1 MARFRD
7 WAQLVRI
14 PNTLT
19 ASADAL
25 AGFSIVAG
33 AWRLADVFPLIVISL
48 ASISLYWAGMVL
60 NDVNDIAKDKR
71 EKRKGPL
78 VDDRIPW
85 SVARQA
91 GWGLLLGGVLLA
103 TLSGFITTGWTEAV
117 GLPARSLSALYPGAC
132 SVVLAAS
139 IVLYDSPCKSTFLG
153 PWIMGLCRASNLV
166 MGMALGCTVV
176 DSPEATL
183 SSLGHV
189 QWMLPLGHGLFVVGL
204 TLAARKEAKLFQSKP
219 LLAASWS
226 LSLGALAILAIAP
239 LSTDSNV
246 FLRLE
251 PATGFPIL
259 IALLAAPWFL
269 RAVRSVRAGTVP
281 TLVAAIKQAILT
293 ILFLDAAIA
302 LQFAGNTAGL
312 LVCSLAIPTFALGRW
327 FRMT

>member
-33 AWRLADVFPLIVISL
+33 VWRPADIIPLLAISL
-48 ASISLYWAGMVL
+48 ASIALYWAGMVL
-60 NDVNDIAKDKR
+60 NDVNDIEKDKR
-71 EKRKGPL
+71 EGRKGPL
-78 VDDRIPW
+78 VDDRISW

-91 GWGLLLGGVLLA
+91 GWGLLLGGVVLA
-103 TLSGFITTGWTEAV
+103 TFAGVITTSWTEPSRVSAN
-117 GLPARSLSALYPGAC
+117 SLSALYPGAC
-132 SVVLAAS
+132 SILLAAS
-139 IVLYDSPCKSTFLG
+139 IVVYDSPCKSTFLG

-176 DSPEATL
+176 DSPAMTL
-183 SSLGHV
+183 SLLGNAM
-189 QWMLPLGHGLFVVGL
+189 WMLPLGHGLFVVGL
-204 TLAARKEAKLFQSKP
+204 TFAARKEAKLFQSKP

-226 LSLGALAILAIAP
+226 LSLVALAILAIAP
-239 LSTDSNV
+239 LATESIV

-251 PATGFPIL
+251 PTTGFPIL
-259 IALLAAPWFL
+259 IALLSAPWFL

-281 TLVAAIKQAILT
+281 ALVAAIKQAILT

-312 LVCSLAIPTFALGRW
+312 IVCSLAIPTFALGRR

>member
-33 AWRLADVFPLIVISL
+33 VWQWSDTPRLILISL
-48 ASISLYWAGMVL
+48 ASIALYWSGMVL
-60 NDVNDIAKDKR
+60 NDVNDIAKDKH
-71 EKRKGPL
+71 EGRKGPL
-78 VDDRIPW
+78 VDDRISW
-85 SVARQA
+85 STARKV
-91 GWGLLLGGVLLA
+91 GWGLLMTGILLA
-103 TLSGFITTGWTEAV
+103 TASGFITTGWTEEK
-117 GLPARSLSALYPGAC
+117 GNLSEPWRALYPAVG
-132 SVVLAAS
+132 SVLLAIC

-153 PWIMGLCRASNLV
+153 PWIMGLCRACNFV
-166 MGMALGCTVV
+166 MGMALGCTIVPSSTV
-176 DSPEATL
+176 AL
-183 SSLGHV
+183 SLLGHAA
-189 QWMLPLGHGLFVVGL
+189 WMLPLGHGVFVVGL

-226 LSLGALAILAIAP
+226 LSVLGLVLLAIAP
-239 LSTDSNV
+239 WMVDSRT

-269 RAVRSVRAGTVP
+269 RAVRSVQAGTVP
-281 TLVAAIKQAILT
+281 SLVAAIKQAILT

>member
-1 MARFRD
+1 MVRFRD

-19 ASADAL
+19 ACADAL

-33 AWRLADVFPLIVISL
+33 VWHIADAPRLLLISL
-48 ASISLYWAGMVL
+48 ASIALYWSGMVL
-60 NDVNDIAKDKR
+60 NDVNDIAKDKQ
-71 EKRKGPL
+71 EGRKGPL
-78 VDDRIPW
+78 VDDRISW
-85 SVARQA
+85 GTARHA
-91 GWGLLLGGVLLA
+91 GWGLLIGGVLLA
-103 TLSGFITTGWTEAV
+103 TASGFATTGWTEEKSLHSEPWRGFYPAV
-117 GLPARSLSALYPGAC
+117 GSIL
-132 SVVLAAS
+132 LAIC
-139 IVLYDSPCKSTFLG
+139 IVLYDSPLKSTFIG
-153 PWIMGLCRASNLV
+153 PWIMGLCRACNL
-166 MGMALGCTVV
+166 MTGMALGCTVV
-176 DSPEATL
+176 PATSAAL
-183 SSLGHV
+183 SSLGHAA
-189 QWMLPLGHGLFVVGL
+189 WMLPLGHGLFVVGL

-226 LSLGALAILAIAP
+226 LSVLGLAILALAP
-239 LSTDSNV
+239 LQVDART

-281 TLVAAIKQAILT
+281 SLVAAIKQAILT
-293 ILFLDAAIA
+293 ILFLDAAIT

-312 LVCSLAIPTFALGRW
+312 LVCFLAIPTFALGRW